1 MIRLQHVSKSYRRGK
16 RTVIV
21 ARDISIVFP
30 KGARVGLLG
39 HNGAG
44 KLTLLKMIAGGLR
57 PDSGVIRRRGTV
69 SWPVGFSGGLHGDM
83 SGAQNARFVAR
94 IYGRNPEATVA
105 YCQAISGLGPD
116 IFHPVRSYSAGM
128 RARLAFALSMAIP
141 FDYYLFDEIT
151 AVGDAA
157 FRQQCLDTLSARLGC
172 SGAIIASHAMDQI
185 RALCTSAVVLENGR
199 LKQFDDVEQA
209 IRYYRKSPRSAAV
222 PSDLSFGHG
231 LIAGQNQL
239 YQLGQTTL

>member
-16 RTVIV
+16 RTVVV
-21 ARDISIVFP
+21 ARDISIDFP
-30 KGARVGLLG
+30 QGARVGLLG

-44 KLTLLKMIAGGLR
+44 KSTLLQMIGGGLR
-57 PDSGVIRRRGTV
+57 PESGVIRRSGSV

-94 IYGRNPEATVA
+94 IYGRDPEATVA
-105 YCQAISGLGPD
+105 YCQTVSGLGPD
-116 IFHPVRSYSAGM
+116 IFHPVRTYSAGM

-141 FDYYLFDEIT
+141 FDTYLFDEIT

-157 FRQQCLDTLSARLGC
+157 FRQQCLEILSTRLN
-172 SGAIIASHAMDQI
+172 SAGAIIASHSMDQI

-199 LKQFDDVEQA
+199 LQRFDDVEKA
-209 IRYYRKSPRSAAV
+209 IRYYRRSPRNAGV
-222 PSDLSFGHG
+222 PSDFPLSHG
-231 LIAGQNQL
+231 FIAGQNQL
-239 YQLGQTTL
+239 NQLGQTPL